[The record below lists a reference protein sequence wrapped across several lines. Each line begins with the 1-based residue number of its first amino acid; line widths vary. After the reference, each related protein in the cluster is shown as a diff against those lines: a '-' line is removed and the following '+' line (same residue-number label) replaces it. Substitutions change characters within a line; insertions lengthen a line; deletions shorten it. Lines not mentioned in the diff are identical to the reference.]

1 MIRPTVSIR
10 GALALSLGFACV
22 TAGYS
27 GEVPGF
33 GGVTSP
39 HSNENALRNF
49 TLKGKGIL
57 PVGLAEPKTEGPH
70 LLSGSIYYMVFE
82 RDGRSTEDP
91 WGTGGPQFSTRFRP
105 GIDFNGGA
113 SPALDTQAK
122 YLYLYQVVNHQR
134 TEPQI
139 ESASI
144 KLLADLSDITSW
156 GYFQGLGF
164 ATDEEAG
171 LRPISANNKLDPNT
185 YRSPAPAVPIN
196 KSLRLAPI
204 PTTRGESEPNVGA
217 GKLVRVQWD
226 AFDPART
233 PDYVMLL
240 ARSDFNEHSSFRAIW
255 SGNNAIAKD
264 GRSTVFGFT
273 SNLPPKLD
281 QARLRTTRDESKS
294 NEVSMAGLD
303 GKDPKASKDGK
314 GTSDGIVGVEGQAPT
329 PLPAVRIGDI
339 ALASISDRQTP
350 AGPAP
355 FPPFFPPAA
364 STGTGTGGGSGIP
377 FVGQAASSNPQQP
390 FVGGGGGFGSGSS
403 AGSTST
409 TTAANSGVNIG
420 INIRQSQQQQQQQ
433 QQQQSQMQRQGQR
446 QGGGQPPGNV
456 IPEPATIV
464 GGSIGLIALLGSMRR
479 RRAVELQS

>member
-1 MIRPTVSIR
+1 MVRPTVSIR
-10 GALALSLGFACV
+10 GALALFLWFGCV
-22 TAGYS
+22 AAAYP

-49 TLKGKGIL
+49 KLKGTGIL

-70 LLSGSIYYMVFE
+70 LLSGSIYYMVYE
-82 RDGRSTEDP
+82 RDGRSTDDP

-134 TEPQI
+134 TDPQI

-144 KLLADLSDITSW
+144 KLLADLSDVTSW

-164 ATDEEAG
+164 ATDEETG

-204 PTTRGESEPNVGA
+204 PTTRGENEPNVGA
-217 GKLVRVQWD
+217 GKLVRIQWD

-240 ARSDFNEHSSFRAIW
+240 ARSDFDEHSSFRAIW

-281 QARLRTTRDESKS
+281 QARLRTTREAAKGSDIAE
-294 NEVSMAGLD
+294 AGL
-303 GKDPKASKDGK
+303 GEAKAGK
-314 GTSDGIVGVEGQAPT
+314 GTSDGVIGIEGQAPT
-329 PLPAVRIGDI
+329 PLPTVRTGQI
-339 ALASISDRQTP
+339 ALASMSDRPTSI
-350 AGPAP
+350 GPAP
-355 FPPFFPPAA
+355 FPPFFPPMV
-364 STGTGTGGGSGIP
+364 SGGTVTGGGVSFP
-377 FVGQAASSNPQQP
+377 AVGQRSTAIPQQP
-390 FVGGGGGFGSGSS
+390 FFGGGFGNGSSSGS
-403 AGSTST
+403 TFT
-409 TTAANSGVNIG
+409 TTATNSGVNIS
-420 INIRQSQQQQQQQ
+420 INISQSQSQQQQQ
-433 QQQQSQMQRQGQR
+433 QQQQSQMQRQGQHQHR
-446 QGGGQPPGNV
+446 GGHPPGNV
-456 IPEPATIV
+456 VPEPATII
-464 GGSIGLIALLGSMRR
+464 GSGIGLVALLGSMRR
-479 RRAVELQS
+479 RRVADTQT